1 MYQMPRN
8 IGRRPVLGKIA
19 LQEGRKNEK
28 GGNRLKNELIQP
40 SKDARHSLMK
50 ATPGSSKKKTK

>member
-1 MYQMPRN
+1 M
-8 IGRRPVLGKIA
+8 LGKIA

-50 ATPGSSKKKTK
+50 ATPRSSKKKTK